1 MSPISTNARRWLGLI
16 AIALGVALIVVD
28 TTIVNVITPSV
39 IEDIG
44 INSTQSQWIQ
54 GSYAIIF
61 AALLLL
67 VGRVSD
73 LLGARAVFIWGVVG
87 FGSTSLLAGLAP
99 NGEILILARFLQGV
113 TAALILPTSL
123 ALLNRMFTGRARG
136 QAFAIWGSTI
146 GGATALGPV
155 IGGWLSENWSWRWAF
170 GINIPLTIVIL
181 VLAAFFLVPTPRKQ
195 GRIDVFSAI
204 LSILGL
210 GLLAFGLI
218 EGRTVGWF
226 ASEQAFELPGFTWDS
241 GFSPAFVALILSA
254 ILMSVFV
261 WRQIIASRPTN
272 MREPFMDTKLFSI
285 ASFRNGN
292 IATTIIGLG
301 EYGIIAVIPLWLV
314 FTMDYT
320 ALQAGAALVPIAIGS
335 FVASGISFPLM
346 AKISPLGLVRTG
358 LVLEVAG
365 LAGLGVTAAF
375 TDAEWW
381 LISLVLFFYGIGVG
395 FATSQVTNV
404 VLADVPE
411 DEDGQSSGIQSTFRQ
426 LGSALGI
433 AALTTVFFSSLSSN
447 IRDRLVDAGLPA
459 DQAVEF
465 GDAVTDSA
473 GAAIYPL
480 AANPDTAFVANA
492 AREAMTHSLAL
503 GSYLA
508 AGFLVLGVIA
518 TLLIPNTQ
526 KTRPEPAEASDD
538 SESAVVSQP

>member
-1 MSPISTNARRWLGLI
+1 MSPGSVKARRWVGLI

-44 INSTQSQWIQ
+44 INSTQAQWIQ

-73 LLGARAVFIWGVVG
+73 LVGARAMFIWGVVG
-87 FGSTSLLAGLAP
+87 FGATSLMAGLASS
-99 NGEILILARFLQGV
+99 GETLILARFLQGV
-113 TAALILPTSL
+113 AAAMILPTSL
-123 ALLNRMFTGRARG
+123 ALLNRMFTGKARG
-136 QAFAIWGSTI
+136 QAFAVWGSTI

-181 VLAAFFLVPTPRKQ
+181 ILAALFLAPTPRKK
-195 GRIDVFSAI
+195 GTVDVFSAV

-218 EGRTVGWF
+218 EGRTVGWVV
-226 ASEQAFELPGFTWDS
+226 SEQAFTLPGFTWDS
-241 GFSPAFVALILSA
+241 GLSPAFVALVLSVV
-254 ILMSVFV
+254 LMTVFI
-261 WRQIIASRPTN
+261 WRQVVASHPTSS
-272 MREPFMDTKLFSI
+272 REPFMDTRLFSI

-292 IATTIIGLG
+292 IATSIIGLG

-320 ALQAGAALVPIAIGS
+320 ALQAGATLIPIAIGS

-346 AKISPLGLVRTG
+346 ARVSPLGLVRIG
-358 LVLEVAG
+358 LVLEVVG
-365 LAGLGVTAAF
+365 LAGLGMVATLTEAG
-375 TDAEWW
+375 WL
-381 LISLVLFFYGIGVG
+381 LISLVLFVYGIGVG

-433 AALTTVFFSSLSSN
+433 ATLTTVFFSSLSSN
-447 IRDRLVDAGLPA
+447 IRDRLVDAGLSA
-459 DQAVEF
+459 GQASEF

-473 GAAIYPL
+473 GSAIHPL
-480 AANPDTAFVANA
+480 AANPDTAFVADA

-508 AGFLVLGVIA
+508 AGFLVLGVIT

-526 KTRPEPAEASDD
+526 KTRSAPT
-538 SESAVVSQP
+538 ESADEAEGAAISRS

>member
-1 MSPISTNARRWLGLI
+1 MVSISTSARRWLGLI

-44 INSTQSQWIQ
+44 IDSSQAQWIQ
-54 GSYAIIF
+54 ESYAIIF

-73 LLGARAVFIWGVVG
+73 LLGARAVFVWGVVA
-87 FGSTSLLAGLAP
+87 FGLTSLLAGIAP
-99 NGEILILARFLQGV
+99 NGEILILARFLQGAS
-113 TAALILPTSL
+113 AALILPTSL
-123 ALLNRMFTGRARG
+123 ALLNRMFTGKARG

-146 GGATALGPV
+146 GAATALGPV
-155 IGGWLSENWSWRWAF
+155 IGGWLSEHLTWRWAF
-170 GINIPLTIVIL
+170 GINIPLTAVIL

-195 GRIDVFSAI
+195 GRIDVVSAI
-204 LSILGL
+204 LSIAGL

-218 EGRTVGWF
+218 EARTYGWVV
-226 ASEQAFELPGFTWDS
+226 SERAFELPGVTWDS
-241 GFSPAFVALILSA
+241 GLSPAFVALALSVV
-254 ILMSVFV
+254 LMVVFV
-261 WRQIIASRPTN
+261 RRQVVASRPTST
-272 MREPFMDTKLFSI
+272 REPFMNTNLFSI

-314 FTMDYT
+314 FTLDYT
-320 ALQAGAALVPIAIGS
+320 ALDAGLALVPIAIGS

-346 AKISPLGLVRTG
+346 ARVSPLGLVRIG
-358 LVLEVAG
+358 LVLEVVG
-365 LAGLGVTAAF
+365 LAGLGAVAAF
-375 TDAEWW
+375 TDAAWW
-381 LISLVLFFYGIGVG
+381 QISLVLFFYGVGVG

-433 AALTTVFFSSLSSN
+433 AALTTVFFSTLSSN
-447 IRDRLVDAGLPA
+447 LRERLADAGLSPEQVA
-459 DQAVEF
+459 EF

-473 GAAIYPL
+473 GAAIGPL
-480 AANPDTAFVANA
+480 AADPATAFVADA
-492 AREAMTHSLAL
+492 AREAMTHGLAL
-503 GSYLA
+503 GSCLA

-518 TLLIPNTQ
+518 TALIPNTQ
-526 KTRPEPAEASDD
+526 KTRHQPAEA
-538 SESAVVSQP
+538 

>member
-1 MSPISTNARRWLGLI
+1 MSPTSTRVRRWIGLI

-28 TTIVNVITPSV
+28 TTIVNVITPAV
-39 IEDIG
+39 VEDIG
-44 INSTQSQWIQ
+44 INSTQAQWIQ
-54 GSYAIIF
+54 GSYAIVF

-67 VGRVSD
+67 FGRISD
-73 LLGARAVFIWGVVG
+73 LAGARTVFIWGVVG
-87 FGSTSLLAGLAP
+87 FGATSLLAGLAP

-113 TAALILPTSL
+113 AAALILPTSL
-123 ALLNRMFTGRARG
+123 ALLNRMFTGKARG

-170 GINIPLTIVIL
+170 GINIPLTVVIL
-181 VLAAFFLVPTPRKQ
+181 VLAALHLVPTPRKK
-195 GRIDVFSAI
+195 GSIDLVSAG
-204 LSILGL
+204 LSIVGL

-218 EGRTVGWF
+218 EGRTIGWVM
-226 ASEQAFELPGFTWDS
+226 SEQAFELPGFTWDS
-241 GFSPAFVALILSA
+241 GLSPAFVALVLSVV
-254 ILMSVFV
+254 LMVVFV
-261 WRQIIASRPTN
+261 ARQVAASRPDST
-272 MREPFMDTKLFSI
+272 REPFMDTKLFSI

-292 IATTIIGLG
+292 IATAIIGLG

-320 ALQAGAALVPIAIGS
+320 SLQAGAALVPIAIGS

-346 AKISPLGLVRTG
+346 AKVSPLGLVRIG
-358 LVLEVAG
+358 LVLEVVG
-365 LAGLGVTAAF
+365 LMGLGAVATF
-375 TDAEWW
+375 TDAGWP

-447 IRDRLVDAGLPA
+447 IRTLLVDGGLSA
-459 DQAVEF
+459 DQAADF

-473 GAAIYPL
+473 GAAIHPL
-480 AANPDTAFVANA
+480 AAHPDTAFVADA

-526 KTRPEPAEASDD
+526 QVPVEPAADMEG
-538 SESAVVSQP
+538 SENAVASQP